1 MNLVAILENAYKI
14 GYTKITNNL
23 WTCSFSLPLN
33 DPKRLEVT
41 PKRFIELYDHDKY
54 IGKFIV
60 NPKKTV
66 KNESDQSI
74 TYNCEHV
81 WSTLHSDVLFRYH
94 QLTNWTT
101 RDVLQY
107 LINQQEVKHWK
118 LGTVEFTRYFH
129 YAWENEDSLL
139 NAIVSIPKPFNES
152 YLWAWDDT
160 NYPFTLNLVRATD
173 EKVDVIRYGKNL
185 KGIEKD
191 EDPTGLITRI
201 YPLGYGE
208 GVNQL
213 GIEKVNGGVPYLQA
227 EQSIIDKYGIHKR
240 IWADR
245 RFEDAESLKASGSGL
260 LNQYKKPITTISVDC
275 IDYEL
280 IDPYKL
286 VKYDISKIVGVYDQ
300 DTDTNDDLRIMKL
313 SKSDIYGDPS
323 NIQFEIGNVRDD
335 IGTTITD
342 LQKKQLVNDTYSQG
356 STNILAYS
364 YNDNCDPENPAI
376 IRFYLPDDLVNV
388 NELMLTYFIEE
399 FRAYS
404 RATKGGGAIVE
415 STSAGGAIVT
425 STSAGGAVV
434 NSTSAGGG
442 IVNSTSS
449 GGGSTQTSSSG
460 GGSTQTSTSGG
471 GGSYTSEAGGGSVAS
486 SSNGGNHRHMM
497 FGFQSTIGDNT
508 GGMEYR
514 NYISAIDDGGGAIG
528 SALPTGAEMDLWT
541 YTADGNHSHT
551 TSIPSH
557 KHQVNIPAHS
567 HSVTIPA
574 HTHSVT
580 IPDHSHQISI
590 PNHTHEISI
599 PNHTHTVE
607 IKDHMHTITLPDH
620 IHQIEYG
627 IYKLSERPNKV
638 TIKVD
643 GNVVPLTDTSADNLD
658 LEPYLSKDTSGKIN
672 RGQWHEITITPDKL
686 GRVNANIISRLF
698 IQSRK
703 GGTF

>member
-1 MNLVAILENAYKI
+1 MRHIQVYDINMNRVAILQNAYKI
-14 GYTKITNNL
+14 GYIKETNNL

-33 DPKRLEVT
+33 DPKRLEVK

-101 RDVLQY
+101 KDVLQY
-107 LINQQEVKHWK
+107 LINQQETKHWK

-139 NAIVSIPKPFNES
+139 NALVSVPKPFNES
-152 YLWAWDDT
+152 YLWTWDDT
-160 NYPFTLNLVRATD
+160 KYPFTLNLVRATD

-213 GIEKVNGGVPYLQA
+213 GIESVNNGVPYLQA
-227 EQSIIDKYGIHKR
+227 EQSIINQYGIHKR

-245 RFEDAESLKASGSGL
+245 RFEDAESLKASGGGL
-260 LNQYKKPITTISVDC
+260 LEQYKKPITTVSVDC

-300 DTDTNDDLRIMKL
+300 DTDTNDDLRIMKIT
-313 SKSDIYGDPS
+313 KSDIYGDPS

-356 STNILAYS
+356 STNIDS
-364 YNDNCDPENPAI
+364 RDFQDNCDPDHPAV
-376 IRFYLPDDLVNV
+376 IRFQIPNDVKNV
-388 NELMLTYFIEE
+388 NELLLTFETLR
-399 FRAYS
+399 FRAYE
-404 RATKGGGAIVE
+404 RAIKGGGAVVA
-415 STSAGGAIVT
+415 STSAGGANVG
-425 STSAGGAVV
+425 STSSGGATVGSTSSGGATV
-434 NSTSAGGG
+434 GSTSSGGANVSSTSAGGG
-442 IVNSTSS
+442 TVKASS
-449 GGGSTQTSSSG
+449 GGGDHVHKMFHGGGVVPAEPTTIGLYTAFSDPGRNTSASFYAKGMGTSFYTHGSSG
-460 GGSTQTSTSGG
+460 DHT
-471 GGSYTSEAGGGSVAS
+471 
-486 SSNGGNHRHMM
+486 H
-497 FGFQSTIGDNT
+497 D
-508 GGMEYR
+508 
-514 NYISAIDDGGGAIG
+514 IS
-528 SALPTGAEMDLWT
+528 LPDHSHSINIP
-541 YTADGNHSHT
+541 NHSH
-551 TSIPSH
+551 
-557 KHQVNIPAHS
+557 NIS
-567 HSVTIPA
+567 
-574 HTHSVT
+574 
-580 IPDHSHQISI
+580 IPDHSHNISI
-590 PNHTHEISI
+590 PNHTHDISI
-599 PNHTHTVE
+599 PNH
-607 IKDHMHTITLPDH
+607 MHDITLPDH
-620 IHQIEYG
+620 THEIEFG
-627 IYKLSERPNKV
+627 IFELNETPSKV
-638 TIKVD
+638 TITVD
-643 GNVVPLTDTSADNLD
+643 GNVLPFDSTSGQDINLV
-658 LEPYLSKDTSGKIN
+658 PYLAKDTSGKLQRGRYVEIKLTPNKLARIN
-672 RGQWHEITITPDKL
+672 ATVTG
-686 GRVNANIISRLF
+686 RLF
-698 IQSRK
+698 IQSRS

>member
-1 MNLVAILENAYKI
+1 MRHLRVFDINMNLVAILENAYKI
-14 GYTKITNNL
+14 GYIKETNNL

-33 DPKRLEVT
+33 DPKRLEVK
-41 PKRFIELYDHDKY
+41 PKYFIELYDHDKY

-101 RDVLQY
+101 KDVLQY
-107 LINQQEVKHWK
+107 LINQQGIKHWK

-139 NAIVSIPKPFNES
+139 NALVSVPKPFNES
-152 YLWAWDDT
+152 YLWTWDDT
-160 NYPFTLNLVRATD
+160 KYPFTLNLVRSID
-173 EKVDVIRYGKNL
+173 EKVDIIRYGKNL

-213 GIEKVNGGVPYLQA
+213 GIEGVNNGVPYLQA

-245 RFEDAESLKASGSGL
+245 RFEDAESLKASGGGL
-260 LNQYKKPITTISVDC
+260 LEQYKKPITTVSVDC

-313 SKSDIYGDPS
+313 SKADIYGDPS

-356 STNILAYS
+356 STNIDS
-364 YNDNCDPENPAI
+364 RDFQDNCDPEHPAV
-376 IRFYLPDDLVNV
+376 IRFQIPNDVKNV
-388 NELMLTYFIEE
+388 NELLLTFETLR
-399 FRAYS
+399 FRAYE
-404 RATKGGGAIVE
+404 RAIKGGGA
-415 STSAGGAIVT
+415 
-425 STSAGGAVV
+425 VV
-434 NSTSAGGG
+434 GSTSAGGG
-442 IVNSTSS
+442 TVASTSAGGSIVQSTSS
-449 GGGSTQTSSSG
+449 GGSSVQTSSSG
-460 GGSTQTSTSGG
+460 GGSVQSSSDGG
-471 GGSYTSEAGGGSVAS
+471 DHVHKMFQGFGAAQNPGSEANGLYVAYSDAERKTAQTVRMDGIGTSLYTHGSS
-486 SSNGGNHRHMM
+486 
-497 FGFQSTIGDNT
+497 
-508 GGMEYR
+508 
-514 NYISAIDDGGGAIG
+514 
-528 SALPTGAEMDLWT
+528 
-541 YTADGNHSHT
+541 GNHSHT
-551 TSIPSH
+551 VTIAPHTHTMSTPDHQHSINLPSH
-557 KHQVNIPAHS
+557 QHEVHLNPHS
-567 HSVTIPA
+567 HEIQL
-574 HTHSVT
+574 
-580 IPDHSHQISI
+580 PD
-590 PNHTHEISI
+590 HTHEIEFGIFELNETPSKVTI
-599 PNHTHTVE
+599 AVDGNILPFDSTSGQDINLVPYLAKDNSGKLQRGRYVE
-607 IKDHMHTITLPDH
+607 IKIT
-620 IHQIEYG
+620 
-627 IYKLSERPNKV
+627 PNKLARINATV
-638 TIKVD
+638 T
-643 GNVVPLTDTSADNLD
+643 G
-658 LEPYLSKDTSGKIN
+658 
-672 RGQWHEITITPDKL
+672 
-686 GRVNANIISRLF
+686 RLF
-698 IQSRK
+698 IQSRS

>member
-1 MNLVAILENAYKI
+1 MKHIRVYDINMNLTAILENAYKI
-14 GYTKITNNL
+14 GYEKEINNL

-60 NPKKTV
+60 NPKKTI
-66 KNESDQSI
+66 KNESEQSI

-101 RDVLQY
+101 KDVLQY

-139 NAIVSIPKPFNES
+139 NALVSVPKPFNES
-152 YLWAWDDT
+152 YLWTWDDT

-245 RFEDAESLKASGSGL
+245 RFEDAESLKASGGGL
-260 LNQYKKPITTISVDC
+260 LAQYKKPITTISVDC

-300 DTDTNDDLRIMKL
+300 DTDTNDDLRIMKIT
-313 SKSDIYGDPS
+313 KSDIYGDPS

-356 STNILAYS
+356 STNIDSRDYQ
-364 YNDNCDPENPAI
+364 DNCDPEHPAV
-376 IRFYLPDDLVNV
+376 IRFQIPNDVMNV
-388 NELMLTYFIEE
+388 NELLLTFETLR
-399 FRAYS
+399 FRAYE
-404 RATKGGGAIVE
+404 RAIKGGGAVVA
-415 STSAGGAIVT
+415 STSSGGATVG
-425 STSAGGAVV
+425 STSSGGATVGSTSSGGANV
-434 NSTSAGGG
+434 SSTSAGGG
-442 IVNSTSS
+442 TVRA
-449 GGGSTQTSSSG
+449 SSSG
-460 GGSTQTSTSGG
+460 GDHVHKMFHGG
-471 GGSYTSEAGGGSVAS
+471 GIVPAEPT
-486 SSNGGNHRHMM
+486 
-497 FGFQSTIGDNT
+497 TIG
-508 GGMEYR
+508 
-514 NYISAIDDGGGAIG
+514 
-528 SALPTGAEMDLWT
+528 L
-541 YTADGNHSHT
+541 YTAFSDPGRNTAASFYAKGTGSSFYTHGSSGSHT
-551 TSIPSH
+551 HDISL
-557 KHQVNIPAHS
+557 
-567 HSVTIPA
+567 
-574 HTHSVT
+574 
-580 IPDHSHQISI
+580 PDHSHSISIPNHSHSISI
-590 PNHTHEISI
+590 PNHTHDISI
-599 PNHTHTVE
+599 PNHTH
-607 IKDHMHTITLPDH
+607 DITLPDH
-620 IHQIEYG
+620 THEIEFG
-627 IYKLSERPNKV
+627 IFELNETPSKV
-638 TIKVD
+638 TITVD
-643 GNVVPLTDTSADNLD
+643 GNVLPFDSTSGQDINLI
-658 LEPYLSKDTSGKIN
+658 PYLAKDTGGKLQ
-672 RGQWHEITITPDKL
+672 RGRYVEIKITPNSL
-686 GRVNANIISRLF
+686 ARINATVTGRLF
-698 IQSRK
+698 IQSRS
-703 GGTF
+703 GGTY

>member
-1 MNLVAILENAYKI
+1 MRHIQVYDINMKRVAILENAYKI
-14 GYTKITNNL
+14 GYVKQVNNL
-23 WTCSFSLPLN
+23 WTCSFSLPLD

-41 PKRFIELYDHDKY
+41 AKRFIELYDHDKY

-66 KNESDQSI
+66 KNESDRSI

-101 RDVLQY
+101 KDVLQY

-139 NAIVSIPKPFNES
+139 NALVSVPKPFNES
-152 YLWAWDDT
+152 YLWTWDDT

-173 EKVDVIRYGKNL
+173 EKVDVIRYKKNL

-245 RFEDAESLKASGSGL
+245 RFEDAESLKASGGGL
-260 LNQYKKPITTISVDC
+260 LNRYKQPIKTISVDC

-313 SKSDIYGDPS
+313 SKTDIYGDPS

-364 YNDNCDPENPAI
+364 YNDNCDPENPAV
-376 IRFYLPDDLVNV
+376 IRFFIPDDLKNI
-388 NELMLTYFIEE
+388 NTLDLTYEIEE

-404 RATKGGGAIVE
+404 KATKGGGAIVE
-415 STSAGGAIVT
+415 STSAGG
-425 STSAGGAVV
+425 SVV

-442 IVNSTSS
+442 VVNSTSS

-471 GGSYTSEAGGGSVAS
+471 GGAFTSEAGGGAVTS
-486 SSNGGNHRHMM
+486 SSGGGNHRHMM
-497 FGFQSTIGDNT
+497 FGFQTKIGDNPA
-508 GGMEYR
+508 GMDYM
-514 NYISAIDDGGGAIG
+514 NYTAAESNGGGAIG
-528 SALPTGAEMDLWT
+528 VAIPAGGEEDLWT
-541 YTADGNHSHT
+541 YTASGDHSHSV
-551 TSIPSH
+551 SIPSH
-557 KHQVNIPAHS
+557 KHQVNIPNHS

-574 HTHSVT
+574 HTHSVS
-580 IPDHSHQISI
+580 IPDHTHQISI
-590 PNHTHEISI
+590 PNHTHEINI
-599 PNHTHTVE
+599 PNHT
-607 IKDHMHTITLPDH
+607 HTITLPDH
-620 IHQIEYG
+620 IHDIQHG
-627 IYKLSERPNKV
+627 IYKLSERPSRV

-643 GNVVPLTDTSADNLD
+643 GNVVPVTSTSADNVN
-658 LEPYLSKDTSGKIN
+658 LEPYISKNNKGEVERNK
-672 RGQWHEITITPDKL
+672 WHEITITPDKL
-686 GRVNANIISRLF
+686 GRVNANVITRLF

>member
-1 MNLVAILENAYKI
+1 MRHIRVFDINMNLVAILENAYTI
-14 GYTKITNNL
+14 GYVKETNNL

-33 DPKRLEVT
+33 DPKRFEVK

-54 IGKFIV
+54 IGKFII

-101 RDVLQY
+101 KDVLQY
-107 LINQQEVKHWK
+107 LINQQETKHWK

-139 NAIVSIPKPFNES
+139 NALVSVPKPFNES
-152 YLWAWDDT
+152 YLWTWDDT
-160 NYPFTLNLVRATD
+160 KYPFTLNLVRATD
-173 EKVDVIRYGKNL
+173 EKVDVIRYEKNL

-213 GIEKVNGGVPYLQA
+213 GIESVNNGVPYLQA

-245 RFEDAESLKASGSGL
+245 RFEDAESLKASGGGL
-260 LNQYKKPITTISVDC
+260 LEQYKRPITTVSVDC

-300 DTDTNDDLRIMKL
+300 DTDTNVDLRIMKL
-313 SKSDIYGDPS
+313 IKSDIYGDPS

-356 STNILAYS
+356 STNIDS
-364 YNDNCDPENPAI
+364 RDFQDNCDPEHPAV
-376 IRFYLPDDLVNV
+376 IRFQIPNDVMNV
-388 NELMLTYFIEE
+388 NELLLTFETLR
-399 FRAYS
+399 FRAYE
-404 RATKGGGAIVE
+404 RAIKGGGAVVGSTSAGGGTVA
-415 STSAGGAIVT
+415 STSAGGAIVQ
-425 STSAGGAVV
+425 
-434 NSTSAGGG
+434 
-442 IVNSTSS
+442 STSS
-449 GGGSTQTSSSG
+449 GGSSTQTSSSG
-460 GGSTQTSTSGG
+460 GGSVQSSSDGG
-471 GGSYTSEAGGGSVAS
+471 DHIHKMFQGFGTAPNPGSEATGLYVAYSDAERKTAQTVRMDGIGTNLYTHGSS
-486 SSNGGNHRHMM
+486 
-497 FGFQSTIGDNT
+497 
-508 GGMEYR
+508 
-514 NYISAIDDGGGAIG
+514 
-528 SALPTGAEMDLWT
+528 
-541 YTADGNHSHT
+541 GNHSHT
-551 TSIPSH
+551 VTIAPHTHTMTTPEHQHSINLPSH
-557 KHQVNIPAHS
+557 QHEIHLNPHS
-567 HSVTIPA
+567 HDIQL
-574 HTHSVT
+574 
-580 IPDHSHQISI
+580 PD
-590 PNHTHEISI
+590 HTHEI
-599 PNHTHTVE
+599 E
-607 IKDHMHTITLPDH
+607 F
-620 IHQIEYG
+620 G
-627 IYKLSERPNKV
+627 IFELNETPSKV
-638 TIKVD
+638 TITVD
-643 GNVVPLTDTSADNLD
+643 GNVLPFDSTSGQDINLV
-658 LEPYLSKDTSGKIN
+658 PYLAKDNSGKLQ
-672 RGQWHEITITPDKL
+672 RGRYVEIKITPNKL
-686 GRVNANIISRLF
+686 ARINATVTGRLF
-698 IQSRK
+698 IQSRS

>member
-1 MNLVAILENAYKI
+1 MRHIQVYDINMNLVAILENAYRI
-14 GYTKITNNL
+14 GYTKETNNL

-33 DPKRLEVT
+33 DQKRLEVK

-54 IGKFIV
+54 IGKFII

-107 LINQQEVKHWK
+107 LINQQETKHWK

-139 NAIVSIPKPFNES
+139 NALVSVPKPFNES
-152 YLWAWDDT
+152 YLWTWDDT
-160 NYPFTLNLVRATD
+160 KYPFTLNLVRAD
-173 EKVDVIRYGKNL
+173 NEKVDVIRYGKNL

-213 GIEKVNGGVPYLQA
+213 GIEKVNGGIPYLQA
-227 EQSIIDKYGIHKR
+227 EQSIIDQYGIHKR

-245 RFEDAESLKASGSGL
+245 RFEDAESLKASGGGL
-260 LNQYKKPITTISVDC
+260 LEQYKKPLVTVSVDC

-286 VKYDISKIVGVYDQ
+286 VKYDVSKIVGVYDQ

-356 STNILAYS
+356 STNIDS
-364 YNDNCDPENPAI
+364 RDFQDNCDPEHPAV
-376 IRFYLPDDLVNV
+376 IRFQIPNDVMNV
-388 NELMLTYFIEE
+388 NELLLTFETLR
-399 FRAYS
+399 FRAYE
-404 RATKGGGAIVE
+404 RAIKGGGAVVG
-415 STSAGGAIVT
+415 STSAGGATVG
-425 STSAGGAVV
+425 STSSGGATVGSTSSGGATV
-434 NSTSAGGG
+434 SSTSAGGG
-442 IVNSTSS
+442 TVRASS
-449 GGGSTQTSSSG
+449 GGGDHVHKMFHGGGIVPAEPTTIGLYTAFSDPGRNTSASFYAKGTGSSFYTHGSSG
-460 GGSTQTSTSGG
+460 
-471 GGSYTSEAGGGSVAS
+471 
-486 SSNGGNHRHMM
+486 N
-497 FGFQSTIGDNT
+497 
-508 GGMEYR
+508 
-514 NYISAIDDGGGAIG
+514 
-528 SALPTGAEMDLWT
+528 
-541 YTADGNHSHT
+541 
-551 TSIPSH
+551 
-557 KHQVNIPAHS
+557 
-567 HSVTIPA
+567 
-574 HTHSVT
+574 HTHDISL
-580 IPDHSHQISI
+580 PDHSHSISIPNHSHSISI
-590 PNHTHEISI
+590 PNHTHDISI
-599 PNHTHTVE
+599 PNHKH
-607 IKDHMHTITLPDH
+607 DITLPDH
-620 IHQIEYG
+620 THEIEYG
-627 IYKLSERPNKV
+627 IFEFNETPSKV
-638 TIKVD
+638 TITVD
-643 GNVVPLTDTSADNLD
+643 GNVVPFTSTSGQDID
-658 LEPYLSKDTSGKIN
+658 LEPYIAKGSDGKFQ
-672 RGQWHEITITPDKL
+672 RGRYVEIKITPNKL
-686 GRVNANIISRLF
+686 ARINATVTGRLF

>member
-1 MNLVAILENAYKI
+1 MNHIRVFDINLNLVAILENAFKI
-14 GYTKITNNL
+14 GYVKETNNL

-33 DPKRLEVT
+33 DPKRFEVK
-41 PKRFIELYDHDKY
+41 PKHFIELYDHDKY

-101 RDVLQY
+101 KDVLQY

-139 NAIVSIPKPFNES
+139 NALVSVPKPFNES
-152 YLWAWDDT
+152 YLWTWDDT
-160 NYPFTLNLVRATD
+160 KYPFTLNLVRATD

-245 RFEDAESLKASGSGL
+245 RFEDAESLKASGGGL

-300 DTDTNDDLRIMKL
+300 DTDTNDDLRIMKIT
-313 SKSDIYGDPS
+313 KSDIYGDPS

-356 STNILAYS
+356 STNIDS
-364 YNDNCDPENPAI
+364 RDFQDNCDPEHPAV
-376 IRFYLPDDLVNV
+376 IRFQIPNDVMNV
-388 NELMLTYFIEE
+388 NELLLTFETLR
-399 FRAYS
+399 FRAYE
-404 RATKGGGAIVE
+404 RAIKGGGAVVA
-415 STSAGGAIVT
+415 STSSGGATVG
-425 STSAGGAVV
+425 STSSGGATVGSTSSGGANV
-434 NSTSAGGG
+434 SSTSAGGG
-442 IVNSTSS
+442 TVRASS
-449 GGGSTQTSSSG
+449 GGGDHVHKMFHGGGIMPAEPTTIGLYTAFSDPGRNTAASFYAKGTGSSFYTHGSSG
-460 GGSTQTSTSGG
+460 
-471 GGSYTSEAGGGSVAS
+471 
-486 SSNGGNHRHMM
+486 
-497 FGFQSTIGDNT
+497 
-508 GGMEYR
+508 
-514 NYISAIDDGGGAIG
+514 
-528 SALPTGAEMDLWT
+528 
-541 YTADGNHSHT
+541 SHT
-551 TSIPSH
+551 HDISL
-557 KHQVNIPAHS
+557 
-567 HSVTIPA
+567 
-574 HTHSVT
+574 
-580 IPDHSHQISI
+580 PDHSHSISIPNHSHNISI
-590 PNHTHEISI
+590 PNHTHDISI
-599 PNHTHTVE
+599 PNHTH
-607 IKDHMHTITLPDH
+607 DITLPDH
-620 IHQIEYG
+620 THEIEFG
-627 IYKLSERPNKV
+627 IFELNETPSKV
-638 TIKVD
+638 TITVD
-643 GNVVPLTDTSADNLD
+643 GNVLPFDSTSGQDINLI
-658 LEPYLSKDTSGKIN
+658 PYLAKDTGGKLQ
-672 RGQWHEITITPDKL
+672 RGRYVEIKITPNSL
-686 GRVNANIISRLF
+686 ARINATVTGRLF
-698 IQSRK
+698 IQSRS
-703 GGTF
+703 GGTY

>member
-1 MNLVAILENAYKI
+1 MRVYDIKMNLVAILENAYQI
-14 GYTKITNNL
+14 GYVKETNNL

-33 DPKRLEVT
+33 DPKRFEVK
-41 PKRFIELYDHDKY
+41 PKYFIELYDHDKY

-66 KNESDQSI
+66 KNESDKSI

-94 QLTNWTT
+94 QLKNWTT
-101 RDVLQY
+101 KDVLQY
-107 LINQQEVKHWK
+107 LINQQETKHWK

-139 NAIVSIPKPFNES
+139 NALVSVPKPFNES
-152 YLWAWDDT
+152 YLWTWDDT
-160 NYPFTLNLVRATD
+160 KYPFTLNLVRAAD

-185 KGIEKD
+185 KGIEKE

-213 GIEKVNGGVPYLQA
+213 GIESVNNGVPYLQA
-227 EQSIIDKYGIHKR
+227 EQSIIDQYGIHKR

-245 RFEDAESLKASGSGL
+245 RFEDAESLKASGGGL
-260 LNQYKKPITTISVDC
+260 LEQYKKPIKIISVDC

-313 SKSDIYGDPS
+313 SKPNIYGDPS

-356 STNILAYS
+356 STTMIAYS
-364 YNDNCDPENPAI
+364 YNDNCDPENPAKI
-376 IRFYLPDDLVNV
+376 MFFIPEDLVNV
-388 NELMLTYFIEE
+388 NLLLLTYFSEG

-404 RATKGGGAIVE
+404 KATGGGGATVGSTSSGGATVG
-415 STSAGGAIVT
+415 STSA
-425 STSAGGAVV
+425 
-434 NSTSAGGG
+434 
-442 IVNSTSS
+442 

-460 GGSTQTSTSGG
+460 GGSVQSSRDGG
-471 GGSYTSEAGGGSVAS
+471 DHIHKMFQGFGTAPNPGSEASGLYVAYSDAERKTAQTVRMDGIGTNLYTHGSS
-486 SSNGGNHRHMM
+486 
-497 FGFQSTIGDNT
+497 
-508 GGMEYR
+508 
-514 NYISAIDDGGGAIG
+514 
-528 SALPTGAEMDLWT
+528 
-541 YTADGNHSHT
+541 GNHSHT
-551 TSIPSH
+551 VTVAPHTHTITI
-557 KHQVNIPAHS
+557 QAHS
-567 HSVTIPA
+567 HSITV
-574 HTHSVT
+574 
-580 IPDHSHQISI
+580 PDHVHS
-590 PNHTHEISI
+590 
-599 PNHTHTVE
+599 
-607 IKDHMHTITLPDH
+607 ITLPDH
-620 IHQIEYG
+620 VHGIIHG
-627 IYKLSERPNKV
+627 IFKLSERPSKV

-643 GNVVPLTDTSADNLD
+643 GNIVPGTSTSAENVD
-658 LEPYLSKDTSGKIN
+658 LEPYLSKKNEGKIERN
-672 RGQWHEITITPDKL
+672 KWHTIEIFPDKL
-686 GRVNANIISRLF
+686 GRVNANVISRLF
-698 IQSRK
+698 IQSRT

>member
-1 MNLVAILENAYKI
+1 MRHIRVFDINMNLMAILENAYKI
-14 GYTKITNNL
+14 GYVKETNNL

-33 DPKRLEVT
+33 DPKRLEVN

-54 IGKFIV
+54 IGKFII

-107 LINQQEVKHWK
+107 LINQQEVKHWN
-118 LGTVEFTRYFH
+118 LGKVEFTRYFH

-139 NAIVSIPKPFNES
+139 NALVSVPKPFNES
-152 YLWAWDDT
+152 YLWTWDDT
-160 NYPFTLNLVRATD
+160 QYPFTLNLVHADD

-213 GIEKVNGGVPYLQA
+213 GIESVNSGVPYLQA
-227 EQSIIDKYGIHKR
+227 EQSIIDQYGIHKR

-245 RFEDAESLKASGSGL
+245 RFEDAESLKASGGGL
-260 LNQYKKPITTISVDC
+260 LAQYKRPITTVSVDC

-356 STNILAYS
+356 STNIDSRDYQ
-364 YNDNCDPENPAI
+364 DNCDPEHPAV
-376 IRFYLPDDLVNV
+376 IRFQIPNDVKNV
-388 NELMLTYFIEE
+388 NELLLTFETLR
-399 FRAYS
+399 FRAYE
-404 RATKGGGAIVE
+404 RAIKGGGAVVA
-415 STSAGGAIVT
+415 STSAGGATIG
-425 STSAGGAVV
+425 STSSGGATVGSTSSGGATV
-434 NSTSAGGG
+434 GSTSSGGSTVSSTSAGGG
-442 IVNSTSS
+442 TVKASS
-449 GGGSTQTSSSG
+449 GGGDHVHKMFHGGGIMPAEPTTIGLYTAFSDPGRNTAASFYAKGTGSSFYTHGSSG
-460 GGSTQTSTSGG
+460 
-471 GGSYTSEAGGGSVAS
+471 
-486 SSNGGNHRHMM
+486 
-497 FGFQSTIGDNT
+497 D
-508 GGMEYR
+508 
-514 NYISAIDDGGGAIG
+514 
-528 SALPTGAEMDLWT
+528 
-541 YTADGNHSHT
+541 
-551 TSIPSH
+551 
-557 KHQVNIPAHS
+557 
-567 HSVTIPA
+567 
-574 HTHSVT
+574 HTHDISL
-580 IPDHSHQISI
+580 PDHSHSISIPNHSHSISI
-590 PNHTHEISI
+590 PNHTHDISI
-599 PNHTHTVE
+599 PNHTHD
-607 IKDHMHTITLPDH
+607 ISIPNHKHDITLPDH
-620 IHQIEYG
+620 THEIEYG
-627 IYKLSERPNKV
+627 IFEFNETPSKV
-638 TIKVD
+638 TITVD
-643 GNVVPLTDTSADNLD
+643 GNVLPFDSTSGQDINLV
-658 LEPYLSKDTSGKIN
+658 PYLAKDTDGKLQ
-672 RGQWHEITITPDKL
+672 RGRYVEIKITPNSL
-686 GRVNANIISRLF
+686 ARINATVTGRLF
-698 IQSRK
+698 IQSRS
-703 GGTF
+703 GGTY

>member
-14 GYTKITNNL
+14 GYVKEVNNL

-41 PKRFIELYDHDKY
+41 PKRFVELYDHDKY

-101 RDVLQY
+101 IDVLQY

-152 YLWAWDDT
+152 YLWTWDDT
-160 NYPFTLNLVRATD
+160 QYPFTLNLVRAID
-173 EKVDVIRYGKNL
+173 EKVDVIRYGRNL

-245 RFEDAESLKASGSGL
+245 RFEDAESLKASGNGL

-323 NIQFEIGNVRDD
+323 NIQFEIGNVRSD

-356 STNILAYS
+356 STTMVAYS
-364 YNDNCDPENPAI
+364 YNDNCDPENPAVI
-376 IRFYLPDDLVNV
+376 KFFIPDDLKNI
-388 NELMLTYFIEE
+388 NTLDLTFETEE

-404 RATKGGGAIVE
+404 KATKGGGAQVA
-415 STSAGGAIVT
+415 TTGGGGGTVATTGGGGGTVATTGGGGATVSTTGSGGGSVET
-425 STSAGGAVV
+425 S
-434 NSTSAGGG
+434 SAGGG
-442 IVNSTSS
+442 
-449 GGGSTQTSSSG
+449 GSF
-460 GGSTQTSTSGG
+460 
-471 GGSYTSEAGGGSVAS
+471 TSEAGGGSVAS

-557 KHQVNIPAHS
+557 KHQVIIAAHVHTLS
-567 HSVTIPA
+567 LPM
-574 HTHSVT
+574 HTHSIT
-580 IPDHSHQISI
+580 LSDHVHSLVL
-590 PNHTHEISI
+590 ND
-599 PNHTHTVE
+599 HTHTL
-607 IKDHMHTITLPDH
+607 ILQDHIHTVILPDH
-620 IHQIEYG
+620 IHDILFG
-627 IYKLSERPNKV
+627 IYRLSERPSKV

-643 GNVVPLTDTSADNLD
+643 GNIVPVTSVSAENVN
-658 LEPYLSKDTSGKIN
+658 LEPYLSKDNSGKIERN
-672 RGQWHEITITPDKL
+672 KWHQITITPDEL
-686 GRVNANIISRLF
+686 GRVNANVISRLF
-698 IQSRK
+698 IQSRA